1 MPVWQALHLMMKLP
15 LILCENGDVDLFE
28 SIEDLE
34 HYVESPD
41 IADYRVFDASGDVLH
56 LTTAQPTTGQK
67 GWLNMVRVVPVRIDV
82 GRPRMNAI
90 DELEERLRDFLSRT
104 TGKSYNQS
112 ALPELLTVLKR
123 HK

>member
-1 MPVWQALHLMMKLP
+1 MKLP

-34 HYVESPD
+34 RYVESPD
-41 IADYRVFDASGDVLH
+41 IADYRVFDAAGDVLH

-67 GWLNMVRVVPVRIDV
+67 GTGQKGWLNMVRVIPVRIDI

-90 DELEERLRDFLSRT
+90 NELEKRLRDFLSRT

-112 ALPELLTVLKR
+112 TLPELLTVLKR
-123 HK
+123 YK